1 MPDDAVE
8 KLIDQWRSERPDLDP
23 SVMGTVGRL
32 LRAAALVGAGIDR
45 FAAEQGLS
53 RGEGDVLLTL
63 RRAGRPFRLK
73 PSELARA
80 QLVTPGGMTGRLD
93 RLERAGLVRR
103 RTGETD
109 RRVVEVELTPKALRL
124 VDRML
129 PAHVANEERLLAGL
143 GKRDRAELDRLL
155 AKLLA
160 GIESA

>member
-1 MPDDAVE
+1 M
-8 KLIDQWRSERPDLDP
+8 DQWRAERPDLDP

-32 LRAAALVGAGIDR
+32 LRAAGLVGAGIDR
-45 FAAEQGLS
+45 FAAEHGLS

-63 RRAGRPFRLK
+63 RRAGPPYRLK

-93 RLERAGLVRR
+93 RLERSGLIRR
-103 RTGETD
+103 RTGEND

-124 VDRML
+124 VDRIL

-143 GKRDRAELDRLL
+143 DRRERAALDGLL

-160 GIESA
+160 EIEPG